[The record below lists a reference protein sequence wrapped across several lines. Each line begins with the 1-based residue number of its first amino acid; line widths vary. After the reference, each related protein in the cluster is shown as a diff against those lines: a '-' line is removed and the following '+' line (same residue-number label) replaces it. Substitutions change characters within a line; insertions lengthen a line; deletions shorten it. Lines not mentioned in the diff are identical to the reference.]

1 MWWSTNQVF
10 DKSSRTSGSCASELL
25 WMALALLTTLP
36 SRMSLR
42 SLKWSL
48 LLLSL
53 LSFLVMWYFS
63 LPPYN
68 VIERNKPPRPRSPG
82 SRHTALGRPHPGPTP
97 PPPAPRA
104 PELHQASRPPGS
116 AAQPAEP
123 PPSGASPLRLLRV
136 PAPRPLRSRD
146 ALRASLPGSAG
157 GRADREALRK
167 RRRRQGR
174 GGPGLR
180 LPQL

>member
-1 MWWSTNQVF
+1 MLFRSPHVLEPRYTTSRNPQDP
-10 DKSSRTSGSCASELL
+10 DKSPWTLRRDPVRRHPPPPQSGKS
-25 WMALALLTTLP
+25 P
-36 SRMSLR
+36 
-42 SLKWSL
+42 KI
-48 LLLSL
+48 
-53 LSFLVMWYFS
+53 
-63 LPPYN
+63 P
-68 VIERNKPPRPRSPG
+68 NKPPRPRSPG